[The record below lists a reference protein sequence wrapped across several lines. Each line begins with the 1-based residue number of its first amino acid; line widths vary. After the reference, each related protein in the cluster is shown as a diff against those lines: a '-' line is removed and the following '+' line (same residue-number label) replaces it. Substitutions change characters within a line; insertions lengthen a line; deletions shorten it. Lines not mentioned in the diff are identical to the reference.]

1 MWYVMQVRTGTE
13 ENIRCQCQRLISS
26 NVLERCF
33 IPYYQQ
39 KKRFQGEWHIQ
50 ERILFPGY
58 VFLIVVRAK
67 PCLPLWS
74 FSLIRKTELWKTN
87 KPPAMQVSQHCFSLQ
102 KKTSGGIINVGSP
115 TALIYTGGIHMDNNS
130 LSHTKWNCK
139 YHIVFAPKYRRKVA
153 YGKIKQDIADIL
165 SMLCKRK
172 GVKIIEAEICPD
184 HVHMLVEIPPSI
196 SVSYFV
202 GYLKGKSTL
211 MIFERH
217 ANLKYKYGNRH
228 FWCRG
233 YYVDTVGKNAKKI
246 QEYIANQLQDDLE
259 YDQMTLKEYIDPF
272 TGEPVKRNK

>member
-1 MWYVMQVRTGTE
+1 MFA
-13 ENIRCQCQRLISS
+13 L
-26 NVLERCF
+26 
-33 IPYYQQ
+33 
-39 KKRFQGEWHIQ
+39 
-50 ERILFPGY
+50 LFSCYGD
-58 VFLIVVRAK
+58 
-67 PCLPLWS
+67 
-74 FSLIRKTELWKTN
+74 FSLLSPLEFFVDPKTELWKTN

-217 ANLKYKYGNRH
+217 ANLNMETDISG
-228 FWCRG
+228 
-233 YYVDTVGKNAKKI
+233 VADI
-246 QEYIANQLQDDLE
+246 
-259 YDQMTLKEYIDPF
+259 M
-272 TGEPVKRNK
+272 